1 MALFRPP
8 ASEPVKQRPRGP
20 VNPAEQHNI
29 IGASTTIEG
38 TLRSTGNVNIAG
50 TIQGNVEAD
59 GRTVLM
65 AGGVVDGEVTSASAE
80 IAGRVTGRVDV
91 RDQLVLKGTA
101 VIEGDIHTGALIV
114 EDGAAFNGRCVMK
127 TAAAETPALDR
138 VHVEPPAPK
147 TPKDA
152 VSRKDRAP
160 ARAA

>member
-8 ASEPVKQRPRGP
+8 APDPVKQRPRGP
-20 VNPAEQHNI
+20 VNPADQHNI

-50 TIQGNVEAD
+50 TVEGNVEVD

-65 AGGVVDGEVTSASAE
+65 AGGTVDGEVTSTSAE

-91 RDQLVLKGTA
+91 REQLVLKGSA

-127 TAAAETPALDR
+127 TGAKETPALDR
-138 VHVEPPAPK
+138 VDVQ

-152 VSRKDRAP
+152 ASKTDRSI